1 MAGIDLSVKIAGV
14 EFRNPLIVASGPP
27 TLSSEHILKCIRAGA
42 AGAVTKTIT
51 YDAIQQV
58 QPKPR
63 MLVVNPEDALR
74 NRFYSFYSIDLMSE
88 YKPELWLRQ
97 IREAKNGSKAYR
109 GVVIASIAGRTF
121 EEWEKLARLV
131 EEAGADMVELNLSC
145 PHLEK
150 GELMGRAVSSRPGE
164 VSEVIKTVRR
174 ATSLPVIGK
183 LTPQGV
189 NPVELAKTMVSSG
202 VNALVSTARFQGLIV
217 DLETMQPASWGGF
230 GGYGG
235 PWQTPISV
243 SWTAHIAME
252 RMGVPIIGSGGVSK
266 WGDAVQLILVGASAV
281 QVCTA
286 IMINGLKIIPE
297 ILGGIEKWMVN
308 KGFQSIADFSG
319 ISLDKIVP
327 LEKLERRKRFHVFID
342 VEKCVKCGICIR
354 VCPYDALTAENAA
367 SIPTLDQE
375 KCDNCGLC
383 LSICPRRA
391 ISFKKGLTAD
401 EQPI

>member
-1 MAGIDLSVKIAGV
+1 MAGIDLSVNISGV
-14 EFRNPLIVASGPP
+14 EFTNPLIVASGPP
-27 TLSSEHILKCIRAGA
+27 TLSPQQVLKCIRAGA

-51 YDAIQQV
+51 YDVKQQV

-88 YKPELWLRQ
+88 HKPELWLRQ
-97 IREAKNGSKAYR
+97 LREAKKEVKAYG
-109 GVVIASIAGRTF
+109 GVIIASIAGRTF

-131 EEAGADMVELNLSC
+131 EEAGVDMVELNLSC

-150 GELMGRAVSSRPGE
+150 GELMGRAISSSPE
-164 VSEVIKTVRR
+164 KVSEVVKTVRR

-183 LTPQGV
+183 LTPQGA

-217 DLETMQPASWGGF
+217 DPETMQPVSWGGF

-235 PWQTPISV
+235 PWQIPISV
-243 SWTAHIAME
+243 GWTAHIAME
-252 RMGVPIIGSGGVSK
+252 KLGVPIIGSGGVSK
-266 WGDAVQLILVGASAV
+266 WEDAAQLILVGASAV
-281 QVCTA
+281 QICTA
-286 IMINGLKIIPE
+286 IMINGLKIIQE
-297 ILGGIEKWMVN
+297 ILGGIEKWMIS

-319 ISLDKIVP
+319 ITLGKIVP
-327 LEKLERRKRFHVFID
+327 LEKLERRKRFQLHID
-342 VEKCVKCGICIR
+342 SEKCVKCGLCIR
-354 VCPYDALTAENAA
+354 ICPYNALNAENAS
-367 SIPTLDQE
+367 SIPEPDQE
-375 KCDNCGLC
+375 RCDNCGLC

-391 ISFKKGLTAD
+391 IRFEEGSW
-401 EQPI
+401 E

>member
-1 MAGIDLSVKIAGV
+1 MAGIDLSVNISGV
-14 EFRNPLIVASGPP
+14 EFKNPLIVASGPP
-27 TLSSEHILKCIRAGA
+27 TLSPQHVLKCIRAGA

-51 YDAIQQV
+51 YDVTQQV

-97 IREAKNGSKAYR
+97 IREVKKEVKAYM
-109 GVVIASIAGRTF
+109 GVIIASIAGRTF

-131 EEAGADMVELNLSC
+131 EEAGVDMVELNLSC

-150 GELMGRAVSSRPGE
+150 GGLMGRAVSSSPE
-164 VSEVIKTVRR
+164 KVSEVVKTVRR
-174 ATSLPVIGK
+174 ATSLPIIGK
-183 LTPQGV
+183 LTPQGA
-189 NPVELAKTMVSSG
+189 NPVELAKIMVSSG
-202 VNALVSTARFQGLIV
+202 VSALVSTARFQGLIV
-217 DLETMQPASWGGF
+217 DLETMQPTSWGGF

-243 SWTAHIAME
+243 GWTAHIAME
-252 RMGVPIIGSGGVSK
+252 KLGVPIIGSGGVSK
-266 WGDAVQLILVGASAV
+266 WEDAVQLILVGASAV
-281 QVCTA
+281 QMCTA

-297 ILGGIEKWMVN
+297 MLGGIEKWMTN
-308 KGFQSIADFSG
+308 KGFRSIVDFSG

-327 LEKLERRKRFHVFID
+327 LARLERRKRFQLYID
-342 VEKCVKCGICIR
+342 AEKCVKCGVCIR
-354 VCPYDALTAENAA
+354 VCPYDALGEGPA
-367 SIPTLDQE
+367 STPEPDQE

-391 ISFKKGLTAD
+391 ISFERGFD
-401 EQPI
+401 RR